1 LNPRARMPAVITMS
15 EDKKRIIDLLKKNLE
30 LTKKLAVDQR
40 VIRRLLNISL
50 VLRIIWLIVFLAP
63 IILAFF
69 YLPPYLEKFYLNL
82 QNYFQ
87 SR

>member
-1 LNPRARMPAVITMS
+1 MNPRARMPAVITMR
-15 EDKKRIIDLLKKNLE
+15 EDKKMIIDLLKKNLE